1 MKKKLSS
8 LIPILEWID
17 GYRPDHFRADFVAGI
32 VVLFITVPQV
42 IAYAFLAGLPPQAG
56 LYASLASLTI
66 YSLFGSSRTL
76 AVGPTA
82 IIAMMT
88 LEVASS
94 FASPGSE
101 EYILITV
108 KLGFTTGLVLLVLRL
123 VNFGNIISF
132 LSHAVV
138 TGFITAAAIVI
149 VINQL
154 PPLVGLP
161 SSTNTS
167 VFGVISHIGTYTI
180 NVVVL
185 TISLFSFLL
194 LIVCRLGLGSFFL
207 AFGFSKA
214 WSSVLVKSAPMYI
227 IIAGIAVMSLYNLD
241 ELYAVPVVGS
251 VPVGLP
257 NISLVSLSLAE
268 FGELLPSALLIAM
281 VVFME
286 SISIGTAMASKRRE
300 KVSPNRELI
309 GLGFTN
315 IGASTFGGF
324 PVAGSFSRTAVN
336 FTSGAR
342 TPMASIITAIFLVL
356 TLCFFASTFYLLP
369 KAVLSAI
376 IVISALQLLDFSAIR
391 KIFAF
396 NYADAA
402 TFSSTFFAVLIF
414 GVESG
419 ILTGIAI
426 SFVLLIRSSSR
437 PHIAVVG
444 RVGDSEHFR
453 NVLRHEV
460 TTTSSLLAAR
470 IDESLYFVNA
480 RYIETF
486 FLNEVADRPNVRDV
500 LIICTATNFIDTGGL
515 EMLEALSENLEEVGV
530 KLHLA
535 EVKGPVMDKLKETHF
550 YQRMK
555 GEIFFTT
562 DLAFQKLGG
571 I

>member
-1 MKKKLSS
+1 
-8 LIPILEWID
+8 
-17 GYRPDHFRADFVAGI
+17 
-32 VVLFITVPQV
+32 
-42 IAYAFLAGLPPQAG
+42 
-56 LYASLASLTI
+56 
-66 YSLFGSSRTL
+66 
-76 AVGPTA
+76 
-82 IIAMMT
+82 
-88 LEVASS
+88 
-94 FASPGSE
+94 
-101 EYILITV
+101 
-108 KLGFTTGLVLLVLRL
+108 
-123 VNFGNIISF
+123 
-132 LSHAVV
+132 
-138 TGFITAAAIVI
+138 
-149 VINQL
+149 
-154 PPLVGLP
+154 
-161 SSTNTS
+161 
-167 VFGVISHIGTYTI
+167 
-180 NVVVL
+180 
-185 TISLFSFLL
+185 
-194 LIVCRLGLGSFFL
+194 
-207 AFGFSKA
+207 
-214 WSSVLVKSAPMYI
+214 
-227 IIAGIAVMSLYNLD
+227 
-241 ELYAVPVVGS
+241 
-251 VPVGLP
+251 
-257 NISLVSLSLAE
+257 
-268 FGELLPSALLIAM
+268 
-281 VVFME
+281 ME

-300 KVSPNRELI
+300 KVSPNRELV

-356 TLCFFASTFYLLP
+356 TLCFFSSTFYLLP

-396 NYADAA
+396 NYADAL
-402 TFSSTFFAVLIF
+402 TFSSTFLAVLIF

-535 EVKGPVMDKLKETHF
+535 EVKGPVMDKLKETRF
-550 YQRMK
+550 YRRMK